1 MVLLKVN
8 FIMNQTTN
16 KHGSLGV
23 LTLGALG
30 VVFGDIG
37 TSPIYA
43 LKESLHTAGTE
54 LFDIYGVVSL
64 IFWSLMLVVTLKYLV
79 FVLRADNNGEGGILS
94 LFALLPGK
102 VRNATGGTR
111 YLFVI
116 FLLLG
121 TALLV
126 ADGMLTPAISVL
138 SATEGLETLNA
149 DLASWTVPLTVLI
162 LFILFAFQ
170 YKGSNTLGRVF
181 GPVILIWFLTLGVL
195 GFVKVQEHPEVIKAL
210 SPIYAIE
217 YVAHHGFHT
226 FIILSSVIL
235 AITGAEALYADLGHF
250 GKRPIRL
257 GWIFIVA
264 PALVLNYLGQAVIA
278 IQDPGTDK
286 SLFFALAPNDAVR
299 IFLVVLAT
307 LATVIASQALITGVA
322 SLSRQAVRLGL
333 LPRLKVVH
341 TSSTVIGQ
349 IYVPAVNLIVGL
361 GSIFLVVNF
370 KTSSALAN
378 AYSFAISA
386 TMLMTTLAFGYVAAD
401 KFKWNKKVLALTIP
415 LLVLIDLSFFLA
427 TVTKL
432 LKGAWVPLLIGFVIA
447 YVMWTWRKGQS
458 ALESALQ
465 KQDMRWEEVERQI
478 SSGSV
483 SIIPDTGIYLSSS
496 ALKVPQALVAQL
508 NNLHSCPKEILIV
521 SVVQGEVPFV
531 SAKPILKEVNPRV
544 NQLYVWVGYMQD
556 VNIQKSIID
565 HVMSEAEEQECT
577 YYLAD
582 RKFLESSEGSLKGLT
597 EKVFGILHRNSATAS
612 SYFGLPEN
620 RVITL
625 GTQIDL

>member
-1 MVLLKVN
+1 MFSAVK
-8 FIMNQTTN
+8 
-16 KHGSLGV
+16 KSSLGA

-43 LKESLHTAGTE
+43 LRESLNTAGTE
-54 LFDIYGVVSL
+54 LYDIYGVVSL

-94 LFALLPGK
+94 LFALLPNK
-102 VRNATGGTR
+102 VRNATGGTK
-111 YLFVI
+111 YFFII

-162 LFILFAFQ
+162 LFTLFAFQ
-170 YKGSNTLGRVF
+170 YKGSNALGKIF
-181 GPVILIWFLTLGVL
+181 GPIILIWFLTLGYL
-195 GFVKVQEHPEVIKAL
+195 GAVKVVEHPEVIEAL
-210 SPIYAIE
+210 LPNYAVD
-217 YVAHHGFHT
+217 YVLHHGFHT

-235 AITGAEALYADLGHF
+235 AVTGAEALYADLGHF
-250 GKRPIRL
+250 GKRPIRI
-257 GWIFIVA
+257 GWLVIVA

-278 IQDPGTDK
+278 IQEPGVK
-286 SLFFALAPNDAVR
+286 QSLFFALAPNHASR
-299 IFLVVLAT
+299 IYLVVLAT
-307 LATVIASQALITGVA
+307 LATIIASQALITGVA

-333 LPRLKVVH
+333 IPRLKIVH

-349 IYVPAVNLIVGL
+349 IYVPAVNLVIGL

-386 TMLMTTLAFGYVAAD
+386 TMLMTTIAFGYVAAE
-401 KFKWNKKVLALTIP
+401 KFKWSKKALFVIIP
-415 LLVLIDLSFFLA
+415 ILILIDLSFFLA
-427 TVTKL
+427 TVTKIF
-432 LKGAWVPLLIGFVIA
+432 KGAWVPLLIGLVIT
-447 YVMWTWRKGQS
+447 YVMWVWRKGQA
-458 ALESALQ
+458 ALENALR
-465 KQDMRWEEVERQI
+465 KQEMTWDEVEQTI
-478 SSGSV
+478 ASGSI
-483 SIIPDTGIYLSSS
+483 SIITDTGIYLSAS
-496 ALKVPQALVAQL
+496 ALKVPQALIAQI

-521 SVVQGEVPFV
+521 SIIQGDVPVVTG
-531 SAKPILKEVNPRV
+531 KPVLKVVNDRV
-544 NQLYVWVGYMQD
+544 KQLYVWVGFKQD
-556 VNIQKSIID
+556 VNIRQSIID
-565 HVMSEAEEQECT
+565 HVMTAAEEGECT

-582 RKFLESSEGSLKGLT
+582 RKFLENSKGSLRGMT

-612 SYFGLPEN
+612 TYFGLPEN

-625 GTQIDL
+625 STQMDL

>member
-1 MVLLKVN
+1 MSSAHKS
-8 FIMNQTTN
+8 
-16 KHGSLGV
+16 GSLGA

-43 LKESLHTAGTE
+43 LRESLNTAGRE
-54 LFDIYGVVSL
+54 LYDIYGVVSL

-94 LFALLPGK
+94 LFALLPSK
-102 VRNATGGTR
+102 VRNATRGTK
-111 YLFVI
+111 YFFVV

-138 SATEGLETLNA
+138 SATEGLKTLNP
-149 DLASWTVPLTVLI
+149 DFASLTVPLTV
-162 LFILFAFQ
+162 FILLVLFGFQ
-170 YKGSNTLGRVF
+170 YKGSNALGKIF
-181 GPVILIWFLTLGVL
+181 GPVILLWFTTLGYL
-195 GFVKVQEHPEVIKAL
+195 GAVKVVEHPEVFEAL
-210 SPIYAIE
+210 LPTYAID
-217 YVAHHGFHT
+217 YVLHHGFHT

-235 AITGAEALYADLGHF
+235 AVTGAEALYADLGHF

-278 IQDPGTDK
+278 IQEPGEDK
-286 SLFFALAPNDAVR
+286 SLFFALAPNDGTR
-299 IFLVVLAT
+299 IYLVVLAT
-307 LATVIASQALITGVA
+307 FATIIASQALITGVA

-333 LPRLKVVH
+333 LPRLKIVH

-349 IYVPAVNLIVGL
+349 IYVPAVNLIIGL

-386 TMLMTTLAFGYVAAD
+386 TMLMTTIAFGYVAAE
-401 KFKWNKKVLALTIP
+401 KFKWSKKTLILIIP
-415 LLVLIDLSFFLA
+415 ILILIDLSFFLA
-427 TVTKL
+427 TVTKIF
-432 LKGAWVPLLIGFVIA
+432 KGAWVPLLIGAAIA
-447 YVMWTWRKGQS
+447 YLMWVWRKGQS

-465 KQDMRWEEVERQI
+465 KQEMSWEEVEAEIQ
-478 SSGSV
+478 SGSV
-483 SIIPDTGIYLSSS
+483 SIIPDTGIYLSAS
-496 ALKVPQALVAQL
+496 AMKVPQALIAQI

-521 SVVQGEVPFV
+521 SIIQGDVPVVTG
-531 SAKPILKEVNPRV
+531 KPILKEVNDRV
-544 NQLYVWVGYMQD
+544 KQLYIWVGFKQD
-556 VNIQKSIID
+556 VNVQKMVID
-565 HVMSEAEEQECT
+565 NVMSPEEERECT

-582 RKFLESSEGSLKGLT
+582 RKFLESSQGSLKGIT
-597 EKVFGILHRNSATAS
+597 EKLFGILHRNSAPAS

-625 GTQIDL
+625 STQMDL

>member
-1 MVLLKVN
+1 MK
-8 FIMNQTTN
+8 IEG
-16 KHGSLGV
+16 KHGSLGA

-43 LKESLHTAGTE
+43 LRESLRTAGSE
-54 LFDIYGVVSL
+54 VYDIYGVVSL

-111 YLFVI
+111 YFFVI

-149 DLASWTVPLTVLI
+149 DLAGWTVPLTV
-162 LFILFAFQ
+162 FILVTLFGFQ
-170 YKGSNTLGRVF
+170 YKGSNALGRIF
-181 GPVILIWFLTLGVL
+181 GPIILIWFATLGYL
-195 GFVKVQEHPEVIKAL
+195 GFMKVKEQPEVIEAL
-210 SPIYAIE
+210 LPNYAID
-217 YVAHHGFHT
+217 YVIHHGFHT

-235 AITGAEALYADLGHF
+235 AVTGAEALYADLGHF
-250 GKRPIRL
+250 GKRPIRI

-278 IQDPGTDK
+278 IQEPGEDK

-299 IFLVVLAT
+299 IYLVILAT

-333 LPRLKVVH
+333 LPRLKIVH

-349 IYVPAVNLIVGL
+349 IYVPAVNLIIGL
-361 GSIFLVVNF
+361 GAVFLVVNF

-386 TMLMTTLAFGYVAAD
+386 TMLMTTIAFAYVAAE
-401 KFKWNKKVLALTIP
+401 KFKWSKKALFLVIP
-415 LLVLIDLSFFLA
+415 ILILIDLSFFLA
-427 TVTKL
+427 TVTKIF
-432 LKGAWVPLLIGFVIA
+432 KGAWVPLAIGIA
-447 YVMWTWRKGQS
+447 ITYLMWVWRKGQA
-458 ALESALQ
+458 ALELAMM
-465 KQDMRWEEVERQI
+465 KQEMTWEMVEERI
-478 SSGSV
+478 KSGEV
-483 SIIPDTGIYLSSS
+483 SIIPDTGIYLSAS
-496 ALKVPQALVAQL
+496 ALKVPQALMAQIK
-508 NNLHSCPKEILIV
+508 NLHSCPKEILIV
-521 SVVQGEVPFV
+521 SVIQGDVPV
-531 SAKPILKEVNPRV
+531 VTAKPILKDVNHRV
-544 NQLYVWVGYMQD
+544 KQLYVWVGFKQD
-556 VNIQKSIID
+556 VNIQKTVVE
-565 HVMSEAEEQECT
+565 HVMTAQEEQECT

-582 RKFLESSEGSLKGLT
+582 RKFLENPQGSLKGMT
-597 EKVFGILHRNSATAS
+597 EKIFGILHRNSAPAS

-625 GTQIDL
+625 GTQVDL

>member
-1 MVLLKVN
+1 MSSSA
-8 FIMNQTTN
+8 
-16 KHGSLGV
+16 KHGSLGA

-43 LKESLHTAGTE
+43 LRESLRTAGTE
-54 LFDIYGVVSL
+54 IYDIYGVVSL

-94 LFALLPGK
+94 LFALLPSK
-102 VRNATGGTR
+102 VRNATGGTK
-111 YLFVI
+111 YFFVV

-138 SATEGLETLNA
+138 SAAEGLETLNPA
-149 DLASWTVPLTVLI
+149 FATWTVPLTVLI
-162 LFILFAFQ
+162 LVTLFAFQ
-170 YKGSNTLGRVF
+170 YKGSNLLGKIF
-181 GPVILIWFLTLGVL
+181 GPVILAWFITLGL
-195 GFVKVQEHPEVIKAL
+195 FGFIKVAERPEVIEAL
-210 SPIYAIE
+210 LPTYAFD
-217 YVAHHGFHT
+217 YVVHHGFHT

-235 AITGAEALYADLGHF
+235 AVTGAEALYADLGHF
-250 GKRPIRL
+250 GKRPIRI

-278 IQDPGTDK
+278 IQEPGEDK
-286 SLFFALAPNDAVR
+286 SLFFALAPNDALR
-299 IFLVVLAT
+299 IYLVVLAT
-307 LATVIASQALITGVA
+307 LATIIASQALITGVA

-333 LPRLKVVH
+333 LPRLKIVH

-361 GSIFLVVNF
+361 GAVFLVVNF

-386 TMLMTTLAFGYVAAD
+386 TMLMTTIAFAYVAAE
-401 KFKWNKKVLALTIP
+401 KFKWNKIA
-415 LLVLIDLSFFLA
+415 LVLVIPVLIAIDLSFFLA
-427 TVTKL
+427 TVTKIF
-432 LKGAWVPLLIGFVIA
+432 KGAWVPLLIGFAIT
-447 YVMWTWRKGQS
+447 YVMWVWRKGQA
-458 ALESALQ
+458 ALENALR
-465 KQDMRWEEVERQI
+465 KQDMSWEEVEQI
-478 SSGSV
+478 INSGDVSV
-483 SIIPDTGIYLSSS
+483 ITDTGIYLSSS
-496 ALKVPQALVAQL
+496 ALKVPQALIAQI

-521 SVVQGEVPFV
+521 SVIQGDVPIV
-531 SAKPILKEVNPRV
+531 TAKPILKEVNERV
-544 NQLYVWVGYMQD
+544 KQLYVWVGFKQD
-556 VNIQKSIID
+556 VNIQKTIID
-565 HVMSEAEEQECT
+565 HVMTATEEAECT

-582 RKFLESSEGSLKGLT
+582 RKFLESSSGSLKGLT
-597 EKVFGILHRNSATAS
+597 EKLFGILHRNSATAS

-625 GTQIDL
+625 STQMDL

>member
-1 MVLLKVN
+1 MSSS
-8 FIMNQTTN
+8 T
-16 KHGSLGV
+16 KHGSLGA

-43 LKESLHTAGTE
+43 LRESLRTAGTE
-54 LFDIYGVVSL
+54 VYDIYGVVSL

-102 VRNATGGTR
+102 VRNATGGTK
-111 YLFVI
+111 YFFVV

-138 SATEGLETLNA
+138 SATEGLETLNSA
-149 DLASWTVPLTVLI
+149 FATWTVPLTVLI
-162 LFILFAFQ
+162 LVTLFAFQ
-170 YKGSNTLGRVF
+170 YKGSNLLGRVF
-181 GPVILIWFLTLGVL
+181 GPIILVWFLTLGL
-195 GFVKVQEHPEVIKAL
+195 FGFIKVAERPEVIEAL
-210 SPIYAIE
+210 LPTYALD
-217 YVAHHGFHT
+217 YVVHHGFHT

-235 AITGAEALYADLGHF
+235 AVTGAEALYADLGHF
-250 GKRPIRL
+250 GKRPIRI

-278 IQDPGTDK
+278 IQEPGEDK
-286 SLFFALAPNDAVR
+286 SLFFALAPNDALR
-299 IFLVVLAT
+299 IYLVVLAT
-307 LATVIASQALITGVA
+307 LATIIASQALITGVA

-333 LPRLKVVH
+333 LPRLKIVH

-361 GSIFLVVNF
+361 GAVFLVVNF

-386 TMLMTTLAFGYVAAD
+386 TMLMTTIAFGYVAAE
-401 KFKWNKKVLALTIP
+401 KFKWSKKALILVIPVLIA
-415 LLVLIDLSFFLA
+415 IDLSFFLA
-427 TVTKL
+427 TVTKIF
-432 LKGAWVPLLIGFVIA
+432 KGAWVPLLIGFAIT
-447 YVMWTWRKGQS
+447 YVMWVWRKGQA
-458 ALESALQ
+458 ALENALR
-465 KQDMRWEEVERQI
+465 KQDMSWEEVEQI
-478 SSGSV
+478 IKSGDVSV
-483 SIIPDTGIYLSSS
+483 IPDTGIYLSSS
-496 ALKVPQALVAQL
+496 ALKVPQALIAQI

-521 SVVQGEVPFV
+521 SVIQGDVPIV
-531 SAKPILKEVNPRV
+531 TAKPILKEVNERV
-544 NQLYVWVGYMQD
+544 KQLYVWVGFKQD
-556 VNIQKSIID
+556 VKIQKTIID
-565 HVMSEAEEQECT
+565 HVMTANEEAECT

-582 RKFLESSEGSLKGLT
+582 RKFLESSSGSLKGLT
-597 EKVFGILHRNSATAS
+597 EKLFGILHRNSATAS
-612 SYFGLPEN
+612 GYFGLPES

-625 GTQIDL
+625 STQMDL

>member
-1 MVLLKVN
+1 MSPS
-8 FIMNQTTN
+8 T
-16 KHGSLGV
+16 KHGSLGA

-43 LKESLHTAGTE
+43 LRESLRTAGTE
-54 LFDIYGVVSL
+54 VYDIYGVVSL

-94 LFALLPGK
+94 LFALLPSK
-102 VRNATGGTR
+102 VRNATGGTK
-111 YLFVI
+111 YFFVV

-138 SATEGLETLNA
+138 SATEGLETLNSA
-149 DLASWTVPLTVLI
+149 FATWTVPLTVLI
-162 LFILFAFQ
+162 LVTLFAFQ
-170 YKGSNTLGRVF
+170 YKGSNLLGKIF
-181 GPVILIWFLTLGVL
+181 GPVILVWFMTLGL
-195 GFVKVQEHPEVIKAL
+195 FGFIKVVEHPEVIEAL
-210 SPIYAIE
+210 LPTYALE
-217 YVAHHGFHT
+217 YVVHHGFHT

-235 AITGAEALYADLGHF
+235 AVTGAEALYADLGHF
-250 GKRPIRL
+250 GKRPIRI

-278 IQDPGTDK
+278 IQEPGEDK
-286 SLFFALAPNDAVR
+286 SLFFALAPNDALR
-299 IFLVVLAT
+299 IYLVVLAT
-307 LATVIASQALITGVA
+307 LATIIASQALITGVA

-333 LPRLKVVH
+333 LPRLKIVH

-361 GSIFLVVNF
+361 GAVFLVVNF

-386 TMLMTTLAFGYVAAD
+386 TMLMTTIAFAYVAAE
-401 KFKWNKKVLALTIP
+401 KFKWNKVA
-415 LLVLIDLSFFLA
+415 LVLVIPVLIAIDLSFFLA
-427 TVTKL
+427 TATKIF
-432 LKGAWVPLLIGFVIA
+432 KGAWVPMLIGFAIT
-447 YVMWTWRKGQS
+447 YVMWVWRKGQA
-458 ALESALQ
+458 ALENALR
-465 KQDMRWEEVERQI
+465 KQDMSWEEVEHI
-478 SSGSV
+478 IKSGDVSV
-483 SIIPDTGIYLSSS
+483 IPDTGIYLSSS
-496 ALKVPQALVAQL
+496 ALKVPQALIAQI

-521 SVVQGEVPFV
+521 SVIQGDVPIV
-531 SAKPILKEVNPRV
+531 TAKPILKEVNERV
-544 NQLYVWVGYMQD
+544 KQLYVWVGFKQD
-556 VNIQKSIID
+556 VNIQKTIIE
-565 HVMSEAEEQECT
+565 HVMTATEEAECT

-582 RKFLESSEGSLKGLT
+582 RKFLESSSGSLKGLT
-597 EKVFGILHRNSATAS
+597 EKLFGILHRNSATAS
-612 SYFGLPEN
+612 GYFGLPES

-625 GTQIDL
+625 STQMDL

>member
-1 MVLLKVN
+1 MSNSK
-8 FIMNQTTN
+8 T
-16 KHGSLGV
+16 HGSLGA

-43 LKESLHTAGTE
+43 LRESLHTAGTE
-54 LFDIYGVVSL
+54 VYDIYGVVSL

-94 LFALLPGK
+94 LFALLPNK
-102 VRNATGGTR
+102 VRNATNGTR
-111 YLFVI
+111 YFFVLF
-116 FLLLG
+116 LMLG

-162 LFILFAFQ
+162 LVLLFGFQ
-170 YKGSNTLGRVF
+170 YKGSNALGKIF
-181 GPVILIWFLTLGVL
+181 GPIILIWFFTLGYL
-195 GFVKVQEHPEVIKAL
+195 GALKVKEHPEVIEAL
-210 SPIYAIE
+210 FPNYAFD
-217 YVAHHGFHT
+217 YVLHHGFHT

-286 SLFFALAPNDAVR
+286 SLFFALAPNNAIR

-307 LATVIASQALITGVA
+307 LATIIASQALITGVA
-322 SLSRQAVRLGL
+322 SLARQAVRLGL

-341 TSSTVIGQ
+341 TSSTVAGQ
-349 IYVPAVNLIVGL
+349 IYVPAVNLIIGL

-370 KTSSALAN
+370 KSSSALAN

-386 TMLMTTLAFGYVAAD
+386 TMLMTTLAFAYVAAD
-401 KFKWNKKVLALTIP
+401 KFKWNKKTLALIVP
-415 LLVLIDLSFFLA
+415 ILILIDLSFFIA
-427 TVTKL
+427 TVTKIF
-432 LKGAWVPLLIGFVIA
+432 KGAWVPLLIGVLIT
-447 YVMWTWRKGQS
+447 YLMWVWRKGQA
-458 ALESALQ
+458 ALEDALREQ
-465 KQDMRWEEVERQI
+465 SITWEDVEEKIQ
-478 SSGSV
+478 SGNI

-521 SVVQGEVPFV
+521 SVIQGDVPLV
-531 SAKPILKEVNPRV
+531 TAKPILKHVNDRV
-544 NQLYVWVGYMQD
+544 KQLYVWVGFKQD
-556 VNIQKSIID
+556 VNIQQSIID
-565 HVMSEAEEQECT
+565 NVMTEAEENECT

-582 RKFLESSEGSLKGLT
+582 RKFLGTSKGSLKGAT
-597 EKVFGILHRNSATAS
+597 EKVFGILHRNSTTAS

-625 GTQIDL
+625 GTQMDL

>member
-1 MVLLKVN
+1 MSSS
-8 FIMNQTTN
+8 T
-16 KHGSLGV
+16 KHGSLGA

-43 LKESLHTAGTE
+43 LRESLRTAGTE
-54 LFDIYGVVSL
+54 VYDIYGVVSL

-94 LFALLPGK
+94 LFALLPGR
-102 VRNATGGTR
+102 VRNATGGTK
-111 YLFVI
+111 YFFVV

-138 SATEGLETLNA
+138 SATEGLETLNSA
-149 DLASWTVPLTVLI
+149 FATWTVPLTVLI
-162 LFILFAFQ
+162 LVTLFAFQ
-170 YKGSNTLGRVF
+170 YKGSNLLGRIF
-181 GPVILIWFLTLGVL
+181 GPIILVWFLTLGL
-195 GFVKVQEHPEVIKAL
+195 FGFIKVVERPEVIEAL
-210 SPIYAIE
+210 LPTYALD
-217 YVAHHGFHT
+217 YVVHHGFHT

-235 AITGAEALYADLGHF
+235 AVTGAEALYADLGHF
-250 GKRPIRL
+250 GKRPIRI

-278 IQDPGTDK
+278 IQEPGEDK
-286 SLFFALAPNDAVR
+286 SLFFALAPNDALR
-299 IFLVVLAT
+299 IYLVVLAT
-307 LATVIASQALITGVA
+307 LATIIASQALITGVA

-333 LPRLKVVH
+333 LPRLKIVH

-361 GSIFLVVNF
+361 GAVFLVVNF

-386 TMLMTTLAFGYVAAD
+386 TMLMTTIAFGYVAAE
-401 KFKWNKKVLALTIP
+401 KFKWSKKALILVIPVLIA
-415 LLVLIDLSFFLA
+415 IDLSFFLA
-427 TVTKL
+427 TVTKIF
-432 LKGAWVPLLIGFVIA
+432 KGAWVPLLIGFAIT
-447 YVMWTWRKGQS
+447 YVMWVWRKGQA
-458 ALESALQ
+458 ALENALR
-465 KQDMRWEEVERQI
+465 KQDMSWEEVEKI
-478 SSGSV
+478 IKSGDVSV
-483 SIIPDTGIYLSSS
+483 IPDTGIYLSSS
-496 ALKVPQALVAQL
+496 ALKVPQALIAQI

-521 SVVQGEVPFV
+521 SVIQGDVPIV
-531 SAKPILKEVNPRV
+531 TAKPILKEVNERV
-544 NQLYVWVGYMQD
+544 KQLYVWVGFKQD
-556 VNIQKSIID
+556 VNIQKTIIE
-565 HVMSEAEEQECT
+565 HVMTATEEAECT

-582 RKFLESSEGSLKGLT
+582 RKFLESSSGSLKGLT
-597 EKVFGILHRNSATAS
+597 EKLFGILHRNSATAS
-612 SYFGLPEN
+612 GYFGLPES

-625 GTQIDL
+625 STQMDL

>member
-1 MVLLKVN
+1 MSSGAK
-8 FIMNQTTN
+8 Q
-16 KHGSLGV
+16 GSLGA

-43 LKESLHTAGTE
+43 LRESLHTAGKE
-54 LFDIYGVVSL
+54 VFDIYGVVSL

-94 LFALLPGK
+94 LFALLPNK
-102 VRNATGGTR
+102 VRNATGGAK
-111 YLFVI
+111 YFFVI

-138 SATEGLETLNA
+138 SATEGLETLNPN
-149 DLASWTVPLTVLI
+149 LASWTVPITVLI
-162 LFILFAFQ
+162 LFTLFGFQ
-170 YKGSNTLGRVF
+170 YKGSNALGRIF
-181 GPVILIWFLTLGVL
+181 GPVILIWFLTLGYL
-195 GFVKVQEHPEVIKAL
+195 GAIKVSEYPQVIEAL
-210 SPIYAIE
+210 SPTYAVE
-217 YVAHHGFHT
+217 YVVHHGFHT

-235 AITGAEALYADLGHF
+235 AVTGAEALYADLGHF
-250 GKRPIRL
+250 GKRPIRI

-278 IQDPGTDK
+278 IQSPGTEK
-286 SLFFALAPNDAVR
+286 SLFFALAPNNASR
-299 IFLVVLAT
+299 IYLVVLAT
-307 LATVIASQALITGVA
+307 LATIIASQALITGVA

-333 LPRLKVVH
+333 LPRLKIVH

-361 GSIFLVVNF
+361 GTIFLVVNF

-386 TMLMTTLAFGYVAAD
+386 TMLMTTIAFGYVAAQ
-401 KFKWNKKVLALTIP
+401 KFKWSKAVLILVIP
-415 LLVLIDLSFFLA
+415 PLILIDLSFFLA
-427 TVTKL
+427 TVTKIF
-432 LKGAWVPLLIGFVIA
+432 KGAWVPLLIGFAIT
-447 YVMWTWRKGQS
+447 YVMWVWRKGQS
-458 ALESALQ
+458 ALENALRN
-465 KQDMRWEEVERQI
+465 QDMTWDEVEESIR
-478 SSGSV
+478 SGSI
-483 SIIPDTGIYLSSS
+483 SIIPDTGIYLSAS
-496 ALKVPQALVAQL
+496 AYKVPQALIAQL
-508 NNLHSCPKEILIV
+508 NNLHSCPREILIV
-521 SVVQGEVPFV
+521 SVIQGDVPV
-531 SAKPILKEVNPRV
+531 VTAKPILKEVNNRV
-544 NQLYVWVGYMQD
+544 KQLYVWVGFKQD

-565 HVMSEAEEQECT
+565 HVMTAEEEAECT

-582 RKFLESSEGSLKGLT
+582 RKFLESSSGNIKGLT
-597 EKVFGILHRNSATAS
+597 EKLFVILHRNSATAS

-625 GTQIDL
+625 GTQLDL